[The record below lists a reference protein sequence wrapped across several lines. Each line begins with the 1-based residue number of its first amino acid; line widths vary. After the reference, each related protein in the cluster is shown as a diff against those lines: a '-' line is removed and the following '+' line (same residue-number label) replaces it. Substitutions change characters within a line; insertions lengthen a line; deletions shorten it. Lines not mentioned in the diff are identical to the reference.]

1 MSLPT
6 QVRLNRSFD
15 ISKLQS
21 DLESALEKFKALPQ
35 AGPYHDGSWKGISLR
50 SIDGDH
56 KNPVA
61 FVEGGLYKDTKV
73 LSFCPYFKEILD
85 SFSFPISTARLLFV
99 PPGKKIGEH
108 VDVGFNWET
117 GIVRLHIPIITHD
130 DVFFY
135 AGGDRLC
142 WKEGEFWFGDFAQ
155 PHKLH
160 NKSDIV
166 RVHLVVDC
174 LVNDELLA
182 LFPADAVVDI
192 ESQTTIT
199 RHAPAVDVD
208 DDVRSQCDGFFRL
221 PKSMSPLPLFGR
233 MTVEKNQ
240 LQASIFGV
248 PLPFGFDAVEAKKFK
263 YLGNEISLVKGDER
277 GATLSLL
284 NSKTDKTFTIEV
296 MKNVSFLTKTYI
308 LFQKTVVGGISWL
321 VKLNSRNQQRWKKI
335 TGNV

>member
-15 ISKLQS
+15 IEKLQS
-21 DLESALEKFKALPQ
+21 DLAVAQQKFKSLPQ

-50 SIDGDH
+50 SVDGDYR
-56 KNPVA
+56 NPVA
-61 FVEGGLYKDTKV
+61 FVEGGLYKDTAV

-117 GIVRLHIPIITHD
+117 GIVRLHIPIITHE
-130 DVFFY
+130 DVKFY
-135 AGGDRLC
+135 AGNDQLC

-155 PHKLH
+155 PHRLH
-160 NKSDIV
+160 NQSDIT

-182 LFPADAVVDI
+182 LFPAETVAEI
-192 ESQTTIT
+192 ESQVSIT
-199 RHAPAVDVD
+199 RHMPAIDVD
-208 DDVRSQCDGFFRL
+208 AEVQAQCEGYFRL
-221 PKSMSPLPLFGR
+221 PKSMSPLPLYGQ
-233 MTVEKNQ
+233 MTVQENQ

-248 PLPFGFDAVEAKKFK
+248 PLPFGFDAVEARKFK
-263 YLGNEISLVKGDER
+263 YLGNEISLVNGDEN
-277 GATLSLL
+277 GATLSLF
-284 NSKTDKTFTIEV
+284 NSKTDKTFTIDV
-296 MKNVSFLTKTYI
+296 RKRVGFLTLSYI
-308 LFQKTVVGGISWL
+308 AFQKVTIGSISWL